1 VSAEKTNLLNLDH
14 AGLEAFVVEI
24 GEKPF
29 RAKQLRQWIHQH
41 GADDF
46 DAMTSLSK
54 ELRATLKERA
64 EVRAPTIAMDQLAHD
79 GTRKWRLDIDGGSAI
94 ETVFIPETD
103 RGTLCISSQAGCT
116 LNCAFCSTGHQ
127 GFNRNLTTGEI
138 VSQIW
143 LASKLLG
150 RCSRRDSTSSV
161 PGVVGRGPGGTRR
174 ITNVVLMGMGE
185 PLLNF
190 DHVTAAIRFLLDDLA
205 YGLSRRRV
213 TLSTAGVVPMIDRL
227 RAECS
232 VSLAVSLHAPNDA
245 LRDELVP
252 LNKKYPIAELLAAC
266 RRYCADAP
274 RTKVTF
280 EYVMLDGV
288 NDSVAH
294 ARELVRLLA
303 DVPAKV
309 NLIPFNPFPETRFTR
324 SPQAA
329 IDRFRDV
336 LIHANLTTI
345 TRKTRG
351 DDIDAACGQ
360 LAGRVLDRT
369 RRSRRTTPSTVPPA

>member
-1 VSAEKTNLLNLDH
+1 MFAEKTNLLNLDH
-14 AGLEAFVVEI
+14 AGLEAFVAEI

-29 RAKQLRQWIHQH
+29 RAKQLRQWLHQH
-41 GADDF
+41 GVEDF
-46 DAMTSLSK
+46 DAMTNLSK
-54 ELRATLKERA
+54 ELRAKLKERA
-64 EVRAPTIAMDQLAHD
+64 EIRAPKIALDQLAHD
-79 GTRKWRLDIDGGSAI
+79 GTRKWRLEVDGGSAI
-94 ETVFIPETD
+94 ETVFIPETE
-103 RGTLCISSQAGCT
+103 RGTLCVSSQAGCT

-127 GFNRNLTTGEI
+127 GFNRNLTSGEI

-150 RCSRRDSTSSV
+150 R
-161 PGVVGRGPGGTRR
+161 GPGEARR
-174 ITNVVLMGMGE
+174 ITNVVFMGMGE

-190 DHVTAAIRFLLDDLA
+190 DHVTAAIRIMLDDLA
-205 YGLSRRRV
+205 YGLSKRRI

-227 RAECS
+227 RAECP
-232 VSLAVSLHAPNDA
+232 VSLAVSLHAPNDG

-252 LNKKYPIAELLAAC
+252 LNKKYPIAELLDAC
-266 RRYCADAP
+266 RRYVADVP
-274 RTKVTF
+274 RSKVTF

-294 ARELVRLLA
+294 ARELVRLLS

-309 NLIPFNPFPETRFTR
+309 NLIPFNPFPATRFVR
-324 SPQAA
+324 SPQDA
-329 IDRFRDV
+329 IDRFREV
-336 LIHANLTTI
+336 LMAANLTTI

-369 RRSRRTTPSTVPPA
+369 RRGRRPASPPVTA